1 MDFALSDE
9 QQQLRDSAIRFSREH
24 ASFERWQKT
33 VVAGNRADSGNWRRM
48 ADLGWL
54 AITVPE
60 AHGGLGGT
68 PVETMALMEALGG
81 GFMREPYVS
90 TCVLAPR
97 ALAAASTG
105 VQAEILPAIAQGRT
119 KIAVA
124 LGERDGGFDVSHVTT
139 KGTRRGDGFCVSGF
153 KSYVP
158 DGPEASTFIVP
169 ARTSG
174 APSDVHGITL
184 LLVDKG
190 APGISQ
196 KAFRSIDHRPVAQL
210 RFDDVLVPGTR
221 VLGEVDK
228 GLDVLEDA
236 IDHAIAAELAEALG
250 VMEAAKDQTLAYLK
264 TREQFGVTIGTF
276 QALQHRMAD
285 MAIACEETRS
295 LVFYATASLGLPRA
309 ARRRAISAA
318 KARIGQCGLFV
329 GHQCVQLH
337 GGIGTSDEMSVSHA
351 LRRLRML
358 DMRFGNADHHRSI
371 FAGLR
376 EDLGGQTPV
385 GIPR

>member
-1 MDFALSDE
+1 MDFSLSDE
-9 QQQLRDSAIRFSREH
+9 QQQLRDSALRFVREH

-33 VVAGNRADSGNWRRM
+33 VVTGNRSDSGNWQRM

-68 PVETMALMEALGG
+68 PADTMALMEALGG
-81 GFMREPYVS
+81 GFMLEPYVS

-97 ALAAASTG
+97 VLLSATKE
-105 VQAEILPAIAQGRT
+105 VQADFLPAIAEGRM

-124 LGERDGGFDVSHVTT
+124 LGERDGGFDIAEVATT
-139 KGTRRGDGFCVSGF
+139 AKRDGDTFAVSGF

-158 DGPEASTFIVP
+158 DGPAASAFIVP
-169 ARTSG
+169 VRTAG
-174 APSDVHGITL
+174 APSDAQGITL
-184 LLVDKG
+184 LLVD
-190 APGISQ
+190 AASPGLS
-196 KAFRSIDHRPVAQL
+196 KTSFRSIDHRPEAQL
-210 RFDDVLVPGTR
+210 QFDDVTVPVSR
-221 VLGEVDK
+221 VLGQIDH
-228 GLDVLEDA
+228 GLETLGEA

-250 VMEAAKDQTLAYLK
+250 VMEAAKEQTLAYLK
-264 TREQFGVTIGTF
+264 TREQFGVKIGSF

-285 MAIACEETRS
+285 IAIACEETRS
-295 LVFYATASLGLPRA
+295 LVFYATASLDLPRD

-318 KARIGQCGLFV
+318 KARVGQCGLFV

-337 GGIGTSDEMSVSHA
+337 GGIGTSDEVAVSHA

-371 FAGLR
+371 FAGLSR
-376 EDLGGQTPV
+376 G
-385 GIPR
+385 